1 MDIERMNH
9 YESKDEEEHNC
20 EGGGGKT
27 HIAFSRL

>member
-9 YESKDEEEHNC
+9 YESKEEEHNC

-27 HIAFSRL
+27 HITFSRL